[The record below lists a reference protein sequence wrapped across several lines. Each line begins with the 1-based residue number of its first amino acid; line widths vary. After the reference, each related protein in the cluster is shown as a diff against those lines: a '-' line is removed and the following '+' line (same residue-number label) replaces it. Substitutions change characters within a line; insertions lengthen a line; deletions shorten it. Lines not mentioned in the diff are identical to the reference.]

1 MVILERVIWGMVDVK
16 RGQKIRKGTGNNYYG
31 NLLKKFY
38 YKAEQRNGAD
48 VGGARKEDKGK
59 RFV

>member
-1 MVILERVIWGMVDVK
+1 MVDVK

-31 NLLKKFY
+31 NLLKEFY